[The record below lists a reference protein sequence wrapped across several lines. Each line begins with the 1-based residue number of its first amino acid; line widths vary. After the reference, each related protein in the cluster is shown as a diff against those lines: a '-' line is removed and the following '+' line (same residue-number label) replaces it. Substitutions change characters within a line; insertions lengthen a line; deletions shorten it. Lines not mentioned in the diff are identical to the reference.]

1 MAKRNKEKKQGY
13 SAGII
18 IGRTLSLPFIA
29 AKQIGKISIKVAGKV
44 LSSAVGYAAD
54 AQMQYNSVGEKS
66 VEDIVDLATGKKY
79 GTPIEK
85 AAAQKYILDA
95 KKRVDGE

>member
-1 MAKRNKEKKQGY
+1 MAERKNEQEQGY

-29 AKQIGKISIKVAGKV
+29 AKKLGKVSIKVAGKV
-44 LSSAVGYAAD
+44 LSSAIGYAAD
-54 AQMQYNSVGEKS
+54 FQMQCDSMESKS
-66 VEDIVDLATGKKY
+66 VEEIVGLATGTKF

-85 AAAQKYILDA
+85 AAAQKRIIDA
-95 KKRVDGE
+95 KKRAVDE